1 MKRSLVGL
9 VVCLLIAA
17 ACGPSAAPAPPG
29 GAMPAARGQ
38 PASGAPAASAP
49 PPAGTG
55 ASQDDAAYRQ
65 QVIDGARTEGQVNAA
80 IQSAWTPDGIKQLE
94 DAIQREFG
102 VQLKINFT
110 PVQNYIQRFAELSSE
125 LAADATPSFDLH
137 QTSDANAIMM
147 LDQNL
152 LEPVNWPA
160 LLPKGTPPAIVKGD
174 NRLVVVYTDHSGL
187 IYDPA
192 AIPEAEVPRSLKD
205 LGNPKWRGKFMLWQY
220 PSAYIPW
227 VVHLG
232 REQTIAALRVA
243 MQNGAVADTFAN
255 EFTRFTAKEYP
266 MVANIGS
273 YYYTA
278 QLRGVSAAFAPLDL
292 SANADHFVAV
302 PRKTAHPNAAKLLAA
317 VLVGPEGQHI
327 AEAQVGYSSRY
338 YNGSADSRLED
349 AARAAG
355 FPSFVWWDSAE
366 ARAVALTPEGQE
378 IQKEIERVLQG
389 G

>member
-1 MKRSLVGL
+1 SPRRSCPPSATSSAGGWQPARRLAIIAPLGRPRRASAWPDAETGHGRGARKRSGAMKRSLVGL

-49 PPAGTG
+49 PPAGPG

-232 REQTIAALRVA
+232 REQTIAALRAA
-243 MQNGAVADTFAN
+243 MQNGAVA
-255 EFTRFTAKEYP
+255 
-266 MVANIGS
+266 
-273 YYYTA
+273 
-278 QLRGVSAAFAPLDL
+278 
-292 SANADHFVAV
+292 
-302 PRKTAHPNAAKLLAA
+302 
-317 VLVGPEGQHI
+317 
-327 AEAQVGYSSRY
+327 
-338 YNGSADSRLED
+338 
-349 AARAAG
+349 
-355 FPSFVWWDSAE
+355 
-366 ARAVALTPEGQE
+366 
-378 IQKEIERVLQG
+378 
-389 G
+389 